1 MIHIQFPPPALAIQ
15 HWDELYAFLKLAV
28 DHSNGEID
36 EVSCKNHVEDGD
48 LLVAAVYD
56 DQTLVAVVAFE
67 LLLFTT
73 DKRALNIQL
82 AGGASLESWFER
94 IDEVSNLL
102 AKARDCSEVYIVG
115 RAGWQRKLK
124 HLGYKV
130 AHTVLHKEVK

>member
-1 MIHIQFPPPALAIQ
+1 MIHIQFPQPALAIQ

-28 DHSNGEID
+28 DHSNGELD
-36 EVSCKNHVEDGD
+36 EVSVKNQVEDGD

-73 DKRALNIQL
+73 GKRALNIQL
-82 AGGASLESWFER
+82 AGGASLDDWFER
-94 IDEVSNLL
+94 MDEVANAL

-124 HLGYKV
+124 QLGYKV

>member
-28 DHSNGEID
+28 DHSNGELNV
-36 EVSCKNHVEDGD
+36 VSVRNQVDDGD
-48 LLVAAVYD
+48 LLVAAVYNN
-56 DQTLVAVVAFE
+56 QTLVAVVAFE

-73 DKRALNIQL
+73 GKRALNIQL
-82 AGGASLESWFER
+82 AGGASLDDWFER
-94 IDEVSNLL
+94 IDEVSNML
-102 AKARDCSEVYIVG
+102 AKARECSEVYIVG
-115 RAGWQRKLK
+115 RAGWQRKMK

>member
-67 LLLFTT
+67 LLLFITG
-73 DKRALNIQL
+73 KRALNIQL
-82 AGGASLESWFER
+82 AGGASLDDWFER

>member
-1 MIHIQFPPPALAIQ
+1 MIHIQFPPPALAIK

-28 DHSNGEID
+28 DRSNGELD
-36 EVSCKNHVEDGD
+36 EVSVKNQVEDGD
-48 LLVAAVYD
+48 LLVAAVYNY
-56 DQTLVAVVAFE
+56 QTLVAVVAFE

-73 DKRALNIQL
+73 GKRALNIQL
-82 AGGASLESWFER
+82 AGGASLDDWLER
-94 IDEVSNLL
+94 IDEVSNML
-102 AKARDCSEVYIVG
+102 AKARECSEVYIVG